1 MKRLDGKKVFG
12 IRKLKVGVC
21 SILLAVSFI
30 GAQNVL
36 AEEVATSTQ
45 PTTEENKLVTT
56 ETSPE
61 KVQEGEKEA
70 KETPAQKDSQLETTV
85 ENVTPKENVET
96 PKKADAGEK
105 VEEVNK
111 DANNE
116 KLNVPTNAL
125 RSVSERSANGAEAAQ
140 PTTDTLNVKDFGA
153 VGDGVTD
160 DHEAMQAAIDAAS
173 QGLGGGKLYFPEG
186 KYLVKK
192 MVQLKSNID
201 IRLHDDA
208 TIVNGI
214 NFQGRPSIVFM
225 TGPFIN
231 GGDKIF
237 WEPTENIS
245 FTDGTID
252 MNGALNE
259 EGTKPKNLP
268 LINSSGGFAIGN
280 SSNVTIRNVT
290 FKDSYQGHA
299 IQIAGSKN
307 VLVDQ
312 SRFLGQALPKTIKDN
327 AMITKESIQ
336 IEPMTRKGFPYALN
350 ETGVKSENVT
360 IQNSYFGKS
369 DKSGELVTAIGT
381 HYQTITTQNPSN
393 IKILNNH
400 FDNLVYSGIRFTGFT
415 DIVIKDNVFDKK
427 TKEESVRYREDGG
440 ALVNAFSYKNTEDVL
455 DLNKKVVI
463 TNNRFNI
470 KDPKTQAI
478 RVARDSEEYLGK
490 VKDIEVTNNI
500 INNQA
505 QDSEVPSIELLR
517 ISDGLTVSGNVINGG
532 KDGIVINNST
542 GSITAIDNSFS
553 NLTGNSISLLNSGD
567 YGNISVVALGLG
579 NADIHTEN
587 GNYHVTARNKNGYYY
602 LATYSDDQLANL
614 IDKIGEVFVPIA
626 RGERFERYLQF
637 EFRKVSEEVKKS
649 DTPAKGALVQA
660 EANRNQIEF
669 RKVSED
675 DKKSDTPAK
684 EALVQAEANRKQKE
698 LPQTGTN
705 SYLGAIASLV
715 GLGVFFGVGGVKKR
729 HEN

>member
-21 SILLAVSFI
+21 SILLAVSFV

-36 AEEVATSTQ
+36 AEEVAPSTQ
-45 PTTEENKLVTT
+45 STTEENKLVTT
-56 ETSPE
+56 VTSPE
-61 KVQEGEKEA
+61 KVQ
-70 KETPAQKDSQLETTV
+70 KDNQLETTV
-85 ENVTPKENVET
+85 ENAIPKENVET

-111 DANNE
+111 DTNDE
-116 KLNVPTNAL
+116 KLNAPAIAL
-125 RSVSERSANGAEAAQ
+125 HSVSERSANGVEASQ

-186 KYLVKK
+186 TYLVKK

-245 FTDGTID
+245 FTGGTID

-268 LINSSGGFAIGN
+268 FINSSGGFAIGN

-381 HYQTITTQNPSN
+381 HYQAVTTQNPSN

-542 GSITAIDNSFS
+542 GSITAIDNFFS
-553 NLTGNSISLLNSGD
+553 NLTRNSISLLNSGD

-587 GNYHVTARNKNGYYY
+587 GNYHVIARNKNGYYY
-602 LATYSDDQLANL
+602 LATYSDDQSANL
-614 IDKIGEVFVPIA
+614 INKVGEVIIPIA
-626 RGERFERYLQF
+626 QGERFERYIQY
-637 EFRKVSEEVKKS
+637 EFRKVSEE
-649 DTPAKGALVQA
+649 G
-660 EANRNQIEF
+660 
-669 RKVSED
+669 
-675 DKKSDTPAK
+675 KKSDTPAK
-684 EALVQAEANRKQKE
+684 EALVQAEANRNQKE

>member
-21 SILLAVSFI
+21 SILLAVSFV

-36 AEEVATSTQ
+36 AEEVAPSTQ
-45 PTTEENKLVTT
+45 STTEENKLVTT
-56 ETSPE
+56 VTSPE
-61 KVQEGEKEA
+61 KVQ
-70 KETPAQKDSQLETTV
+70 KDNQLETTV
-85 ENVTPKENVET
+85 ENAIPKENVET

-111 DANNE
+111 DTNDE
-116 KLNVPTNAL
+116 KLNAPAIAL
-125 RSVSERSANGAEAAQ
+125 HSVSERSANGVEAAQ

-186 KYLVKK
+186 TYLVKK

-214 NFQGRPSIVFM
+214 NFQGRSSIVFM

-245 FTDGTID
+245 FTGGTID

-268 LINSSGGFAIGN
+268 FINSSGGFAIGN

-312 SRFLGQALPKTIKDN
+312 SRFLGQTLPKTIKDN

-381 HYQTITTQNPSN
+381 HYQAITTQNPSN

-490 VKDIEVTNNI
+490 VKNIEVTNNI

-542 GSITAIDNSFS
+542 GSITAIDNFFS

-587 GNYHVTARNKNGYYY
+587 GNYHVIARNKNGYYY
-602 LATYSDDQLANL
+602 LATYSDDQSANL
-614 IDKIGEVFVPIA
+614 INKVGEVIIPIA
-626 RGERFERYLQF
+626 QGERFERYIQY
-637 EFRKVSEEVKKS
+637 EFRKVSEE
-649 DTPAKGALVQA
+649 G
-660 EANRNQIEF
+660 
-669 RKVSED
+669 
-675 DKKSDTPAK
+675 KKSDTPAK
-684 EALVQAEANRKQKE
+684 EALVQAEANRNQKE

>member
-21 SILLAVSFI
+21 SILLAVSFV

-36 AEEVATSTQ
+36 AEEVAPSTQ
-45 PTTEENKLVTT
+45 STTEENKLVTT
-56 ETSPE
+56 VTSPE
-61 KVQEGEKEA
+61 KVQ
-70 KETPAQKDSQLETTV
+70 KDNQLETTV
-85 ENVTPKENVET
+85 ENAIPKENVET

-111 DANNE
+111 DTNDE
-116 KLNVPTNAL
+116 KLNAPAIAL
-125 RSVSERSANGAEAAQ
+125 HSVSERSANGVEAAQ

-173 QGLGGGKLYFPEG
+173 HGLGGGKLYFPEG
-186 KYLVKK
+186 TYLVKK

-245 FTDGTID
+245 FTGGTID

-268 LINSSGGFAIGN
+268 FINSSGGFAIGN

-381 HYQTITTQNPSN
+381 HYQAITTQNPSN

-517 ISDGLTVSGNVINGG
+517 ISDGLTVSGNVLTAEKMGL
-532 KDGIVINNST
+532 S
-542 GSITAIDNSFS
+542 SITLQA
-553 NLTGNSISLLNSGD
+553 
-567 YGNISVVALGLG
+567 ALQ
-579 NADIHTEN
+579 
-587 GNYHVTARNKNGYYY
+587 
-602 LATYSDDQLANL
+602 QLIIL
-614 IDKIGEVFVPIA
+614 
-626 RGERFERYLQF
+626 
-637 EFRKVSEEVKKS
+637 S
-649 DTPAKGALVQA
+649 
-660 EANRNQIEF
+660 
-669 RKVSED
+669 
-675 DKKSDTPAK
+675 
-684 EALVQAEANRKQKE
+684 
-698 LPQTGTN
+698 QT
-705 SYLGAIASLV
+705 
-715 GLGVFFGVGGVKKR
+715 
-729 HEN
+729 

>member
-21 SILLAVSFI
+21 SILLAVSFV

-45 PTTEENKLVTT
+45 PTIEENKLVTT
-56 ETSPE
+56 EASPE

-70 KETPAQKDSQLETTV
+70 KETPAQKDSQLEATV
-85 ENVTPKENVET
+85 ENATPKENVET
-96 PKKADAGEK
+96 PKKAGAGEK

-116 KLNVPTNAL
+116 KLNVPANAL

-140 PTTDTLNVKDFGA
+140 PTQPTTDTLNVKDFGA
-153 VGDGVTD
+153 AGDGVTD

-186 KYLVKK
+186 TYLVKK

-201 IRLHDDA
+201 IRLHDNA

-245 FTDGTID
+245 FTGGTID

-268 LINSSGGFAIGN
+268 FINSSGGFAIGN

-490 VKDIEVTNNI
+490 VKDIEVTNNT

-505 QDSEVPSIELLR
+505 QDSEVPSIELIR

-542 GSITAIDNSFS
+542 GSITATDNSFS

-567 YGNISVVALGLG
+567 NGNISVVALGLG
-579 NADIHTEN
+579 HADIHTEN
-587 GNYHVTARNKNGYYY
+587 GNYHVIARNKNGYYY

-626 RGERFERYLQF
+626 QGERFERYLQF

-649 DTPAKGALVQA
+649 DTPAKEARVQA
-660 EANRNQIEF
+660 EANRN
-669 RKVSED
+669 
-675 DKKSDTPAK
+675 
-684 EALVQAEANRKQKE
+684 QKE